1 MCVCVCVCA
10 CVHACVHASVCAH
23 MHAHAGVV
31 HRTCDLPST
40 SLSCP
45 PVTTRQCKRVSTC
58 VMAKPRAV
66 PKCFSC
72 KMHAVCVCVC
82 VRVCVFVCYLHC
94 LECFIVSILER
105 Q

>member
-1 MCVCVCVCA
+1 MCV
-10 CVHACVHASVCAH
+10 SVCAH
-23 MHAHAGVV
+23 MHAHSGVV

-72 KMHAVCVCVC
+72 KMHALCVCECVYVC
-82 VRVCVFVCYLHC
+82 MYVCFCVFTALPGVFYC
-94 LECFIVSILER
+94 R
-105 Q
+105 